1 MQVIRLHLA
10 DMDIAMQ
17 FPESLKSLGLIV
29 TGFTAGIAAFQSILS
44 IAGLEVGP
52 RHSSCPN
59 GQVALRVEAYP
70 FDAKVD
76 ISELDKPFYNGMCL
90 NQGRYGVT
98 VKADRYQQEH
108 RVVQLGASDQISLFS
123 LKPKIIVHLAKE
135 HIVADRKFTGEAI
148 SIRLLD
154 IDVRSAVQLI
164 ADFAGKNLVV
174 SNDVEG
180 TISLALENIPWDLA
194 LDSILISTGNQL
206 EERNGLFYVSKKY

>member
-1 MQVIRLHLA
+1 
-10 DMDIAMQ
+10 
-17 FPESLKSLGLIV
+17 
-29 TGFTAGIAAFQSILS
+29 
-44 IAGLEVGP
+44 
-52 RHSSCPN
+52 
-59 GQVALRVEAYP
+59 
-70 FDAKVD
+70 
-76 ISELDKPFYNGMCL
+76 MCL

-108 RVVQLGASDQISLFS
+108 RVVHLGASDQISLFS

-164 ADFAGKNLVV
+164 ADFAGKNFVV

-194 LDSILISTGNQL
+194 LDSILIATGNQL

>member
-1 MQVIRLHLA
+1 
-10 DMDIAMQ
+10 MQ

-29 TGFTAGIAAFQSILS
+29 SGFTAGIAAFQSILT

-59 GQVALRVEAYP
+59 GQVALRVESYP
-70 FDAKVD
+70 FGAKVD
-76 ISELDKPFYNGMCL
+76 INELDKPFYNGMCL

-98 VKADRYQQEH
+98 VRADRYQEEH

-123 LKPKIIVHLAKE
+123 LKPKIIVHLDKE
-135 HIVADRKFTGEAI
+135 NLIQDRKFTGEAI
-148 SIRLLD
+148 TIRLMD

-164 ADFAGKNLVV
+164 ADFAGKNFVV
-174 SNDVEG
+174 SNNVEG

>member
-1 MQVIRLHLA
+1 MQL
-10 DMDIAMQ
+10 
-17 FPESLKSLGLIV
+17 PESLKSLGLIV

-52 RHSSCPN
+52 RHSSCPS
-59 GQVALRVEAYP
+59 GQVALRIEAYP

-76 ISELDKPFYNGMCL
+76 ISELNKPFYSGMCL

-123 LKPKIIVHLAKE
+123 LKPKIIVHLDKE

-148 SIRLLD
+148 SIRLMD

-164 ADFAGKNLVV
+164 ADFAGKNFVV

-206 EERNGLFYVSKKY
+206 EERNGLFYVSNKY